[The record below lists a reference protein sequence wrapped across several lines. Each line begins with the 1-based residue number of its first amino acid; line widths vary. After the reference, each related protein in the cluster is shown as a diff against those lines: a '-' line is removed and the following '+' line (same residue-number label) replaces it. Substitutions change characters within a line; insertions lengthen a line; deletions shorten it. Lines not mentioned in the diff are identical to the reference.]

1 MSLSLSTPSRF
12 RTRFVVLTPSIS
24 LSHSPTLVAHRRF
37 SLSYHFNLVS
47 CILLSKHIHLS
58 LCIGVTLVLYFF
70 LFPLTSFFSPA
81 YFPLTHSLSHQ
92 NHSFLYGSVT
102 LILICI
108 DISSSST
115 LPMKTISLIYICL
128 TFQPTPTH
136 HILAL
141 VLKFDTFTFESPSRW
156 QLLLGSCELF
166 IVGFAAL

>member
-70 LFPLTSFFSPA
+70 LFPITSFFSLQLISTH
-81 YFPLTHSLSHQ
+81 PLTLSPKPFILVRVCHAYSYMYRYQFFFYSAYEDYFLDLHLSYIPTNTNSSHS
-92 NHSFLYGSVT
+92 
-102 LILICI
+102 C
-108 DISSSST
+108 ISS
-115 LPMKTISLIYICL
+115 
-128 TFQPTPTH
+128 Q
-136 HILAL
+136 
-141 VLKFDTFTFESPSRW
+141 V
-156 QLLLGSCELF
+156 
-166 IVGFAAL
+166 